1 MEIITKSSKID
12 NVLVRLMKKYKH
24 YYIASAWASLGSNAS
39 KKLLLNKNRI
49 NKMVVGTHFY
59 QTHPNFIE
67 EFIDSQ
73 KVQFILNT
81 SGIYHPK
88 VYLFSNEN
96 DDWECIIGSANFTSS
111 ALSKNSEIVIHIKS
125 TDDNS
130 STVYRT
136 IVDKIDDYWSDSSPI
151 SRDEF
156 QNYKNQWEINIK
168 KIRKLSGKYGKN
180 DSSKS
185 LINSN
190 IFSLSWSKYFERI
203 QTDNYH
209 SFDDRLVLLDTV
221 QSYFKN
227 NQHFAD
233 MNEVKRRQ
241 IAGIATENIS
251 SSRINW
257 GWFGSMIG
265 AGRFKN
271 RNGVVG

>member
-130 STVYRT
+130 STV
-136 IVDKIDDYWSDSSPI
+136 
-151 SRDEF
+151 
-156 QNYKNQWEINIK
+156 
-168 KIRKLSGKYGKN
+168 
-180 DSSKS
+180 
-185 LINSN
+185 
-190 IFSLSWSKYFERI
+190 
-203 QTDNYH
+203 
-209 SFDDRLVLLDTV
+209 
-221 QSYFKN
+221 
-227 NQHFAD
+227 
-233 MNEVKRRQ
+233 
-241 IAGIATENIS
+241 
-251 SSRINW
+251 
-257 GWFGSMIG
+257 
-265 AGRFKN
+265 
-271 RNGVVG
+271 